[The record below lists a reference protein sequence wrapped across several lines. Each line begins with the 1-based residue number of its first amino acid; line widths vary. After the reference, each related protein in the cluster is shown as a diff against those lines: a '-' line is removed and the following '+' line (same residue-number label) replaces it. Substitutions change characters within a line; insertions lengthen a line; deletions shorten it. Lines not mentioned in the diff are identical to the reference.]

1 MKPLPLQFV
10 VWRRRYSLVT
20 FVNEIPGREGAD
32 GGGLREGAE
41 NETLKMYGMGRES
54 REVNCNLLYCGPT
67 KNRFGV

>member
-1 MKPLPLQFV
+1 
-10 VWRRRYSLVT
+10 VT